1 MATKMLRFLTLSQIQ
16 RLHARFISPNAIPT
30 QPDMLESAVH
40 SPMNKKHYAKE
51 EDVFQLAANLSE
63 KIMKNHAFQDGNKRT
78 ALLAADMFL
87 KINGYYLQKVP
98 FAEDAHNKD
107 LANAHVAVVTN
118 KWTAEQLGNYYK
130 SVAAPLVQLT
140 ADAMEYRSS
149 ATEY

>member
-1 MATKMLRFLTLSQIQ
+1 
-16 RLHARFISPNAIPT
+16 
-30 QPDMLESAVH
+30 MLESAVH
-40 SPMNKKHYAKE
+40 SLMNKKHYAKE
-51 EDVFQLAANLSE
+51 KDVFQLAANLSE

-87 KINGYYLQKVP
+87 EINGYYLQKVL
-98 FAEDAHNKD
+98 FVEDAHNKG
-107 LANAHVAVVTN
+107 LANAHVAVVIN

-130 SVAAPLVQLT
+130 SAAASLVQLT